1 MLFTMAT
8 PKIAD
13 AAQPRL
19 AKGVRLQTDS
29 ATGKSVLLFPE
40 GLVELNE
47 TAREIL
53 VRCDGRA
60 LSEIVQAL
68 AEEYDADQAALA
80 TDVRET
86 LADLH
91 QRRLIEV
98 T

>member
-1 MLFTMAT
+1 MQQ
-8 PKIAD
+8 ISD
-13 AAQPRL
+13 AARARF

-29 ATGKSVLLFPE
+29 KTGKSVLLFPE
-40 GLVELNE
+40 GIVELNE

-53 VRCDGRA
+53 TRCDGRT

-68 AEEYDADQAALA
+68 AEDYDTDQAALA

-86 LADLH
+86 LGDLQ
-91 QRRLIEV
+91 QRRLIEL